1 MHANQ
6 VLEASNS
13 KNPLKCKGTFMRIN
27 ANRLVCNLMKQV
39 NNGIPLGINF
49 NTLIN

>member
-1 MHANQ
+1 MLIKFLRQ
-6 VLEASNS
+6 VIQ
-13 KNPLKCKGTFMRIN
+13 KNPLKCKGTIMRIN